1 MPSSSSRTALVFITA
16 ACFLSFF
23 VFGYT
28 DNLKGPTL
36 PSVLAELHIGYGTGG
51 NIFFGQS
58 LGFLISTLAAGLLA
72 DRFGLKATLAL
83 SGLLLLLGVAAY
95 SLLASPPAL
104 AAALFTLG
112 LGFGTLELGANAVIA
127 ALFSARK
134 GLFLNWM
141 HLLYGMGA
149 MIAPLLAGLLLA
161 RGTYWRFLY
170 RWDLLLVALMV
181 LAFLLMP
188 LSSGASASIGRI
200 QLKDIPRF
208 AFRGRLPWYYLAI
221 GLYVSV
227 EVGMGA
233 WLVTYLQQGQA
244 ASITASNQ
252 ALSLYFG
259 TLMLGRFLGGFVVHR
274 IGYLRSVQLASLG
287 VAACL
292 ALGLL
297 GPSPLRILLP
307 VTGLFLSIV
316 FPTLTAAVSDA
327 HREHSNTILGML
339 FAFAGLGGLVG
350 PWLVAWGSELLG
362 IQTGFS
368 VNLGL
373 ALLLIAAAS
382 FLTKGPKN
390 EATTA

>member
-1 MPSSSSRTALVFITA
+1 MQPPSRNALILITA
-16 ACFLSFF
+16 SCFLSFF

-36 PSVLAELHIGYGTGG
+36 PAVLAELNIGYGTGG

-58 LGFLISTLAAGLLA
+58 MGFLISTLAAGFLA
-72 DRFGLKATLAL
+72 DRFGLKAAL
-83 SGLLLLLGVAAY
+83 VSAGCLLLAGVAAY
-95 SLLASPPAL
+95 SLLSTPPGL

-127 ALFSARK
+127 SFFSARK

-149 MIAPLLAGLLLA
+149 MVAPLLAGVLLS
-161 RGTYWRFLY
+161 RGTYWRLLY
-170 RWDLLLVALMV
+170 RWDLVLVAVMV
-181 LAFLLMP
+181 LTFLVP
-188 LSSGASASIGRI
+188 RFPHAQAAIGHI
-200 QLKDIPRF
+200 ELKDIPRF
-208 AFRGRLPWYYLAI
+208 AFQGRLPWFYLAI
-221 GLYVSV
+221 ALYVSV

-233 WLVTYLQQGQA
+233 WLVTYLQKGQA
-244 ASITASNQ
+244 ASFTITNQ
-252 ALSLYFG
+252 GLSLSFG
-259 TLMLGRFLGGFVVHR
+259 TLMRGRFLGGFVVHR
-274 IGYLRSVQLASLG
+274 IGYLRSVQWASMG

-292 ALGLL
+292 ALGLF
-297 GPSPLRILLP
+297 GPAPLRILLP

-327 HREHSNTILGML
+327 HLEHGNTILGML

-350 PWLVAWGSELLG
+350 PFLVAWGSELLG
-362 IQTGFS
+362 IRAGFTI
-368 VNLGL
+368 NLLL
-373 ALLLIAAAS
+373 AVLLIAAAS
-382 FLTKGPKN
+382 ILNKGQPH